1 MRRSPE
7 RKKSGSM
14 KKCTGKGK
22 KMKRVI
28 YLLLILLLLAGC
40 GPVKN
45 QNTVLNERFLSSLD
59 SLDNYDSKNV
69 EVREEKTE
77 TGTTDWDRNIY
88 GVYGYDDKNRVV
100 RYSIYYAPEDLLIRD
115 IRYYYKNSDI
125 NYYKAVHEYNRD
137 FYDHLKDYDLSPE
150 FYGNNEVKYVIYQG
164 EVNQLGKMPF
174 IEHYYYPDGQY
185 GKREVLLSESGE
197 ENVHTESYDA
207 DGNLLSESYETAD
220 GSIRTSLIQ
229 EYEDGVLKEKWFYD
243 YVQGFCENTEY
254 KNGEVIEEKSWKID
268 EYGNYVE

>member
-1 MRRSPE
+1 
-7 RKKSGSM
+7 
-14 KKCTGKGK
+14 
-22 KMKRVI
+22 MKRVL

-59 SLDNYDSKNV
+59 SLDNYDRKNV
-69 EVREEKTE
+69 EAREEKTE
-77 TGTTDWDRNIY
+77 TGTTGWDRNIY

-115 IRYYYKNSDI
+115 IHYYYKNSDI
-125 NYYKAVHEYNRD
+125 NYYKAVLEYNRD
-137 FYDHLKDYDLSPE
+137 FYDHMEDYDLSPE

-185 GKREVLLSESGE
+185 GKREVLLNESGGE
-197 ENVHTESYDA
+197 DVHAESYDA
-207 DGNLLSESYETAD
+207 DGNLLSERIETAD
-220 GSIRTSLIQ
+220 GLIRTSLIQ

-268 EYGNYVE
+268 EHGNYVE